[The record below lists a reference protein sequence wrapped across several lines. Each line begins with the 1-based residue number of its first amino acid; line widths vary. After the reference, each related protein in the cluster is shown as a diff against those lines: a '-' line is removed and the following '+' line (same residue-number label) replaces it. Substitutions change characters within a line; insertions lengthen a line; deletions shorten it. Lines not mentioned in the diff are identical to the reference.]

1 MNRVF
6 KILEGDRAI
15 WLITFFLMLASLL
28 LVYSSIV
35 TLAYKY
41 HSGNTTF
48 YLLRH
53 GFFLVVGLGIIYLI
67 HKMRYTYLSRISQL
81 LLFLAV
87 PLLLLTLLLGANI
100 NEASRWLVIP
110 VINQSFQTSD
120 LAKLALILY
129 VARMLSLKQAD
140 IKSFN
145 VAFVPIV
152 LPIILVCGLIFPAN
166 FSTAAVLFTVCLV
179 LMFIGGIPV
188 KYLLG
193 LVGTGIFLVIFAL
206 LIGKVVPDLIPRAG
220 TWVKRIESFSEP
232 DSKGNYQVEQS
243 KIAIAKGGFFRL
255 TPGKSTQR
263 NFLPHPYSDFIYAIV
278 IEEYGFVGGGVILL
292 LYLTLFFRSMRI
304 VAKKPNSF
312 GSLMVIG
319 ISFSLV
325 FQALINMA
333 VAVNLLPVTGQP
345 LPLVSMGG
353 TSMWFTCIGIGII
366 LSVSRTIESEYPSD
380 LSPNLQNKNEYAGA

>member
-1 MNRVF
+1 MQRVF

-41 HSGNTTF
+41 QSGNTTF

-53 GFFLVVGLGIIYLI
+53 GFFLLVGLGIVYLM
-67 HKMRYTYLSRISQL
+67 HKVKYTYLSRLSQL
-81 LLFLAV
+81 LLFISI
-87 PLLLLTLLLGANI
+87 PLLLLTILMGANI

-129 VARMLSLKQAD
+129 VARMLSLKQND
-140 IKSFN
+140 IGNFN
-145 VAFVPIV
+145 TAFLPIV
-152 LPIILVCGLIFPAN
+152 LPIILVCALIFPAN
-166 FSTAAVLFTVCLV
+166 FSTSAVLFTVCLG
-179 LMFIGGIPV
+179 LMFIGGIPL
-188 KYLLG
+188 KYLFG
-193 LVGTGIFLVIFAL
+193 LVGTGVLLIVFAL

-220 TWVKRIESFSEP
+220 TWVKRIENFSSP

-243 KIAIAKGGFFRL
+243 KIAIAKGGLVRL
-255 TPGKSTQR
+255 APGKSTQR

-278 IEEYGFVGGGVILL
+278 IEEYGFLGGVIILL
-292 LYLTLFFRSMRI
+292 LYLMLFFRSMRI
-304 VAKKPNSF
+304 VVKKPNSF
-312 GSLMVIG
+312 GGLMVIG

-353 TSMWFTCIGIGII
+353 TSMWFTCIAVGII
-366 LSVSRTIESEYPSD
+366 LSVSRSIEEETAGPGTQES
-380 LSPNLQNKNEYAGA
+380 LIKNQYAGA

>member
-1 MNRVF
+1 MQRII
-6 KILEGDRAI
+6 KKLEGDKAI
-15 WLITFFLMLASLL
+15 WLITFLLMTASLL

-53 GFFLVVGLGIIYLI
+53 GFFLLAGIGIVYAVHRI
-67 HKMRYTYLSRISQL
+67 RYTYLSRVSQL
-81 LLFLAV
+81 LLFISI
-87 PLLLLTLLLGANI
+87 PLLLLTLLMGANI

-129 VARMLSLKQAD
+129 VARMLSLKQKD
-140 IKSFN
+140 INSFN
-145 VAFVPIV
+145 GAFVPIV
-152 LPIILVCGLIFPAN
+152 APVLIVCALIFPAN
-166 FSTAAVLFTVCLV
+166 FSTAAVLFSVSLV
-179 LMFIGGIPV
+179 LMFVGGIPL

-193 LVGTGIFLVIFAL
+193 LVGTGVFLVAFAL

-220 TWVKRIESFSEP
+220 TWVKRIESFSSP

-243 KIAIAKGGFFRL
+243 KIAIAKGGLFRIA
-255 TPGKSTQR
+255 PGKSTQR

-278 IEEYGFVGGGVILL
+278 IEEYGSLGGGVILL
-292 LYLTLFFRSMRI
+292 LYLMLFFRAMRI
-304 VAKKPNSF
+304 AAKKPNSF
-312 GSLMVIG
+312 GALMVVG
-319 ISFSLV
+319 IAFGLV

-345 LPLVSMGG
+345 LPLISMGG
-353 TSMWFTCIGIGII
+353 TSMWFTCIAIGIL
-366 LSVSRTIESEYPSD
+366 LSVSRSLENETQEEVQSI
-380 LSPNLQNKNEYAGA
+380 NKNAYAGA

>member
-1 MNRVF
+1 M
-6 KILEGDRAI
+6 
-15 WLITFFLMLASLL
+15 TASLL

-53 GFFLVVGLGIIYLI
+53 GFFLLAGIGIVYAVHRI
-67 HKMRYTYLSRISQL
+67 RYTYLSRVSQL
-81 LLFLAV
+81 LLFISI
-87 PLLLLTLLLGANI
+87 PLLLLTLLMGANI

-129 VARMLSLKQAD
+129 VARMLSLKQKD
-140 IKSFN
+140 INSFN
-145 VAFVPIV
+145 GAFVPIV
-152 LPIILVCGLIFPAN
+152 APVLIVCALIFPAN
-166 FSTAAVLFTVCLV
+166 FSTAAVLFSVSLV
-179 LMFIGGIPV
+179 LMFVGGIPL

-193 LVGTGIFLVIFAL
+193 LVGTGVFLVAFAL

-220 TWVKRIESFSEP
+220 TWVKRIESFSSP

-243 KIAIAKGGFFRL
+243 KIAIAKGGLFRIA
-255 TPGKSTQR
+255 PGKSTQR

-278 IEEYGFVGGGVILL
+278 IEEYGSLGGGVILL
-292 LYLTLFFRSMRI
+292 LYLMLFFRAMRI
-304 VAKKPNSF
+304 AAKKPNSF
-312 GSLMVIG
+312 GALMVVG
-319 ISFSLV
+319 IAFGLV

-345 LPLVSMGG
+345 LPLISMGG
-353 TSMWFTCIGIGII
+353 TSMWFTCIAIGIL
-366 LSVSRTIESEYPSD
+366 LSVSRSLENETQEEVQSI
-380 LSPNLQNKNEYAGA
+380 NKNAYAGA